1 MKNCY
6 FIDLNNQDKNKK
18 IFALVEQIYKDKKKA
33 IIYTQSIER
42 AEEIDRILW
51 ILKQESFI
59 PHKIFKYEEL
69 DALEPI
75 GIVTQEINPINA
87 QIIILDSPCT
97 IEFAKK
103 FSTIYDFVDKTSE
116 ETLQKSRERYA
127 KFKKFKYNMFY
138 QK

>member
-6 FIDLNNQDKNKK
+6 FIDLHNQDKNKK
-18 IFALVEQIYKDKKKA
+18 IFALVEQIYRDQKKA
-33 IIYTQSIER
+33 IIYTSSIER

-59 PHKIFKYEEL
+59 PHKIFKYEES

-87 QIIILDSPCT
+87 QIIILDSPCK

-103 FSTIYDFVDKTSE
+103 FSTIYDFVDKSSE
-116 ETLQKSRERYA
+116 EALKISRERYI
-127 KFKKFKYNMFY
+127 KFKELKYNMFY